1 MRTGEAIREL
11 ALRWTS
17 RLGALLVASAL
28 LVSGLLPTGSAFAH
42 GFSATVYVDI
52 RGGAQADHVRTTL
65 DVEYDLFIVS
75 VADQQHDDPLYR
87 TGMPAWDNGDLPGQE
102 KALNDHADSAITYL
116 TDRFAISVGG
126 TKCRP
131 TTVGR
136 FVVHLRDVPYARVT
150 LDWACPGQGHDRHH
164 EVSSSVFGDGEGFV
178 KGVETIATFDLDG
191 RSGSALLDA
200 KNPSFSIE
208 QGFAQRAWEFLL
220 LGAQHLYGGLD
231 HILFLLALIA
241 GSRRLREVVLAAT
254 AFTLAHSMTF
264 ILAALG
270 VVEVPAE
277 VVEPA
282 IALSIAAVA
291 GWHLWR
297 VVTRRSHASD
307 IARTTVGPFA
317 LDRSGW
323 ARLAV
328 VFAFGLIHGL
338 GFASALGIDEA
349 FSWPLL
355 SSLLVFNVGIELVQ
369 LAIIAVV
376 FPVLA
381 LLRHRAPRVGLVV
394 TTLIATGVAVMGL
407 VWFVQ
412 RAL

>member
-1 MRTGEAIREL
+1 MKQAQ
-11 ALRWTS
+11 RWTVRS
-17 RLGALLVASAL
+17 AAALVACAFLVFGLSPTRSA
-28 LVSGLLPTGSAFAH
+28 SAH
-42 GFSATVYVDI
+42 GFSSTVYVDI
-52 RGGAQADHVRTTL
+52 KAGGQAGHVRTTL
-65 DVEYDLFIVS
+65 DLEYDLFIVS
-75 VADQQHDDPLYR
+75 VADQEHDDPLYR
-87 TGMPAWDNGDLPGQE
+87 AGMPAWDDGDLPGQE
-102 KALNDHADSAITYL
+102 KALNDHVDSAIAYL
-116 TDRFAISVGG
+116 THRFAISAGG
-126 TKCRP
+126 TTCTP
-131 TTVGR
+131 TRVGR
-136 FVVHLRDVPYARVT
+136 FDVHMRDVPYTTIT
-150 LDWACPGQGHDRHH
+150 LDWTCPVQEHDPHH
-164 EVSSSVFGDGEGFV
+164 EVRSSLFGDDEGFV

-200 KNPSFSIE
+200 KNPSFCIQQSL
-208 QGFAQRAWEFLL
+208 GQRAWEFLL
-220 LGAQHLYGGLD
+220 LGAEHLYGGLD

-254 AFTLAHSMTF
+254 AFTLAHSVTF

-270 VVEVPAE
+270 VVAAPADL
-277 VVEPA
+277 VEPA

-291 GWHLWR
+291 GWHIWR

-307 IARTTVGPFA
+307 IARSTVGRFE

-369 LAIIAVV
+369 LAIIAAV

-381 LLRHRAPRVGLVV
+381 LLRHRAPMVGLGV

-412 RAL
+412 RAF